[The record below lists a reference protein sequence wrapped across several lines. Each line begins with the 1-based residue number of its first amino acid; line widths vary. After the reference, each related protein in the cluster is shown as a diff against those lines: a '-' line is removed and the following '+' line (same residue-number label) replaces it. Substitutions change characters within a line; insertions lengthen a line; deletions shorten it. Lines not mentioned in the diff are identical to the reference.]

1 MAVDWEGGDYFAVD
15 FGYQPCVL
23 SCSSRYHEKCYIWK
37 TKGEWLDSVCLQTCE
52 KTAPREMCQSSISKK
67 RKPAVKTAVK
77 TRRNVDRGN
86 QLKGEGISNTFQQN
100 TYSEAKQLYH
110 SSIVTRENA

>member
-1 MAVDWEGGDYFAVD
+1 MQWISDISHVYCHV
-15 FGYQPCVL
+15 VL
-23 SCSSRYHEKCYIWK
+23 DIMRNVTSGKQ
-37 TKGEWLDSVCLQTCE
+37 KGEWLDSVCLQTCE
-52 KTAPREMCQSSISKK
+52 KTAPREMCQSRISKK